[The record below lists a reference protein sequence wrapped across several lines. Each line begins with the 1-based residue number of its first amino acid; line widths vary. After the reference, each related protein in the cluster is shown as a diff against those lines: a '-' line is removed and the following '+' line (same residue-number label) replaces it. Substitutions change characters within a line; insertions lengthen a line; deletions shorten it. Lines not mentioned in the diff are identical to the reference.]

1 MRSEIEEIRN
11 VPPNEERVSKE
22 LMLSSKPGRIAEKKR
37 SDVAEKFGR
46 KEMRI
51 HNIFTHVL

>member
-22 LMLSSKPGRIAEKKR
+22 LMLNSKPGRIAEKKR
-37 SDVAEKFGR
+37 SDVAAEVER
-46 KEMRI
+46 NLVERR
-51 HNIFTHVL
+51 